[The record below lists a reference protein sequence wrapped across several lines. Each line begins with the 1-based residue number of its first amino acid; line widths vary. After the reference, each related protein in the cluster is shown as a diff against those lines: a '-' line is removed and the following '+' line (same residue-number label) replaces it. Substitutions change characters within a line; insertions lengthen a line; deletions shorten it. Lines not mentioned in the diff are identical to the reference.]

1 MIVHAIYH
9 LVTLLMLIA
18 PVVADRTDETVRR
31 CNDALQFLHDKTL
44 GPSYPDRRPAA
55 GIDGG
60 NFSGALIG
68 DDDHRC
74 RSP

>member
-1 MIVHAIYH
+1 MMMLLLYR
-9 LVTLLMLIA
+9 LVTLSLLIA
-18 PVVADRTDETVRR
+18 PVVADRTDETVHR

-60 NFSGALIG
+60 TISGALIG
-68 DDDHRC
+68 DGLHRC